1 MIHILLLILKIIG
14 IILLSILG
22 LIILLILLICLT
34 PLKYEIYGQV
44 NNSKESLAGKVKFGY
59 FFNILNGQ
67 FVYKE
72 GRPRYYVAVFKKKL
86 ICSKKPKEERA
97 KEYEKH
103 FKEEAADEPIKDKE
117 TVKEHAKEM
126 KVPYEGEIKEDDFK
140 YVEKPVSNKE
150 SSKEDNNSI
159 KNNSSKKKD
168 CKKKKAKKPKEQK
181 KSRLASIKYKIKNMY
196 STICDKIRVL
206 KEKKEIVDTFFNDKI
221 HRKAILKAFK
231 EIKVLLKKLKPYN
244 LKGKIHYG
252 FEDPELTGKSLAAL
266 SMVLPFIGGELD
278 IQPDFN
284 NELVYSGNI
293 SFKGKIK
300 LSYFITLCIK
310 LAVRKSIWTTFFDA
324 KHIIDDMK

>member
-1 MIHILLLILKIIG
+1 MLHILLLILKIIG

-22 LIILLILLICLT
+22 LIILLILLICFT

-67 FVYKE
+67 LVYKE

-86 ICSKKPKEERA
+86 ICSKKPKEEHT
-97 KEYEKH
+97 KEYEEY
-103 FKEEAADEPIKDKE
+103 FNEE
-117 TVKEHAKEM
+117 TAKEM
-126 KVPYEGEIKEDDFK
+126 KVPYEGEITEEDFK
-140 YVEKPVSNKE
+140 YVEKPVPKKN
-150 SSKEDNNSI
+150 SSKEDNNSTKDDASKKDESKNKEPEEPKEPKKNRLESI
-159 KNNSSKKKD
+159 KN
-168 CKKKKAKKPKEQK
+168 
-181 KSRLASIKYKIKNMY
+181 KIKNMY
-196 STICDKIRVL
+196 RTICDKIRVL
-206 KEKKEIVDTFFNDKI
+206 KEKKEKVDTFFNDKI
-221 HRKAILKAFK
+221 HRKAISKAFK

-244 LKGKIHYG
+244 LKGKVHYG
-252 FEDPELTGKSLAAL
+252 FEDPELTGKSLAAA

-300 LSYFITLCIK
+300 LSYFVTLCIK
-310 LAVRKSIWTTFFDA
+310 LAVRKSVWTTFFDA
-324 KHIIDDMK
+324 KRMLDDMK